1 MLGLVASS
9 TTNSL
14 VDFFNRLTFY
24 WLWQIGLPTV
34 GSSLLAIF
42 CRVVLYFGGDLSFSH
57 AAGQKILTFSLI
69 FLGNWQLVDVIY
81 LKTVPWSSPLA
92 GPVNANLIATLLQQ
106 HAVALRRYA
115 AQWTICPDDCVQ
127 DAFVKL
133 AGQTELPDSLAAWL
147 YRVVKNGAIN
157 RAKSEQRR
165 EKHERLAA
173 KQLAVEKM
181 AADQKLGGSRHTDEQ
196 IELETAL
203 AKLNPTDRELIV
215 LRIWS
220 QLTWEEIANL
230 TDQSSSGA
238 QRHYVAA
245 LKTLKHLLE
254 QPCSTNSTNPK
265 NLNTTQIDCRPT

>member
-1 MLGLVASS
+1 M
-9 TTNSL
+9 
-14 VDFFNRLTFY
+14 
-24 WLWQIGLPTV
+24 
-34 GSSLLAIF
+34 
-42 CRVVLYFGGDLSFSH
+42 
-57 AAGQKILTFSLI
+57 
-69 FLGNWQLVDVIY
+69 
-81 LKTVPWSSPLA
+81 A
-92 GPVNANLIATLLQQ
+92 GPVNANLIATLLEA
-106 HAVALRRYA
+106 HAAALQRYA
-115 AQWTICPDDCVQ
+115 AQWTVCPDDCVQ

-133 AGQTELPDSLAAWL
+133 AGQAELPDSLAAWL

-157 RAKSEQRR
+157 RAKGEQRR

-173 KQLAVEKM
+173 KQLAAEKM
-181 AADQKLGGSRHTDEQ
+181 AADKSRDGSGLSDEQ

-203 AKLNPTDRELIV
+203 AKLNATDRELIV

-245 LKTLKHLLE
+245 LKKLKFILE
-254 QPCSTNSTNPK
+254 QSCSTNSTNPK